1 MERAKFPMCTLI
13 ELISERQ
20 AKLEKT
26 DEQLA
31 QDLGL
36 AEGNAITRLKE
47 GKFRLSSAHLSAVA
61 IALNIPAAY
70 VFRAALSDMA
80 SEVVAGF
87 DTLWDYMA
95 ITADEERLVD
105 AYRALVDSGRE
116 PVTVTLPGAIA
127 VVIPEPRKTAG

>member
-1 MERAKFPMCTLI
+1 MEITQFPTCTLI
-13 ELISERQ
+13 DLISEHQ
-20 AKLEKT
+20 AKLEKSN
-26 DEQLA
+26 EQLA
-31 QDLGL
+31 QELGL
-36 AEGNAITRLKE
+36 AEANAITLLKE

-87 DTLWDYMA
+87 DSLWDYMA

-105 AYRALVDSGRE
+105 AYRALAKSGHE

-127 VVIPEPRKTAG
+127 VLIPGPRKSEG

>member
-1 MERAKFPMCTLI
+1 MEKAKFPMCTLI
-13 ELISERQ
+13 ELISGRQ
-20 AKLEKT
+20 AELEKT
-26 DEQLA
+26 DEQLV

-36 AEGNAITRLKE
+36 AEGAAITLWKE

-80 SEVVAGF
+80 SEIVAGF
-87 DTLWDYMA
+87 DGLWDYMA

-105 AYRALVDSGRE
+105 AYRALAVSGLE

>member
-1 MERAKFPMCTLI
+1 MEKAKFPMCTLI

-20 AKLEKT
+20 AELEKT

-36 AEGNAITRLKE
+36 AESDAITLLKE
-47 GKFRLSSAHLSAVA
+47 GKFRLASAHLSAVA
-61 IALNIPAAY
+61 IALKIPAAY

-80 SEVVAGF
+80 SEIVAGF
-87 DTLWDYMA
+87 DSLWDYMA
-95 ITADEERLVD
+95 ITADEERLLD
-105 AYRALVDSGRE
+105 AYRAVVESSRE

-127 VVIPEPRKTAG
+127 VVIPGPQKPAV